1 MTGLLDLQFSAD
13 EISEIQKIF
22 SKNDTKCLKNGG
34 YSMLILIRDVRTDKA
49 ILGRL
54 YLGSSF
60 VCYTCENSEKAIPT
74 GLYTVQNS
82 VSPKFKREL
91 PLIFNNA
98 VPAKLGVRIHRGNSY
113 KDSSACLLVGMGR
126 DTKKGTI
133 SESAAAETMVTMLC
147 RNVKKLII
155 IDAMV

>member
-1 MTGLLDLQFSAD
+1 M
-13 EISEIQKIF
+13 
-22 SKNDTKCLKNGG
+22 
-34 YSMLILIRDVRTDKA
+34 MILIRDVRTDKA

-91 PLIFNNA
+91 PLLYNNA
-98 VPAKLGVRIHRGNSY
+98 VPAKRGIRIHRGNDAV
-113 KDSSACLLVGMGR
+113 KDSAGCVLVGMGR
-126 DTKKGTI
+126 DTKKMTI
-133 SESAAAETMVTMLC
+133 SESAGAETAVTILC
-147 RNVKKLII
+147 RNVTKLAVTQEW
-155 IDAMV
+155 D